1 MFFLLPLE
9 YRHARHTRKPPI
21 ANTILIVINVILFG
35 LGWSWVVGTG
45 SGILSVFMYRFSHVS
60 FWHLLINMWFLW
72 VFGNPVNRRLGN
84 GYYLLGYLGTIL
96 VMGVLARLFLHTCL
110 AGSSGA
116 VCAVIT
122 IALLLMPAA
131 ILEVAYLIFFPLT
144 ILLGLL
150 RLPQALAALVHN
162 LGDGVGS
169 SRLVL
174 GLDSADRALVALLER
189 MELGAHHASVWHVM
203 RCRHRVDAARA
214 DFDAGSFDDPE
225 CLNPHG
231 LFPHRK

>member
-35 LGWSWVVGTG
+35 LGWSWVVGPG
-45 SGILSVFMYRFSHVS
+45 SGILSVFMYGFSHVS

-84 GYYLLGYLGTIL
+84 GYYLFGYLGTIL
-96 VMGVLARLFLHTCL
+96 VMGLLARLFLHTCL

-122 IALLLMPAA
+122 LALLLMPAA
-131 ILEVAYLIFFPLT
+131 ILEVAYLILFPLT
-144 ILLGLL
+144 ILSGLL
-150 RLPQALAALVHN
+150 RLPKRWLHWFITWGTVSVRAVWC
-162 LGDGVGS
+162 
-169 SRLVL
+169 LVL
-174 GLDSADRALVALLER
+174 IPLI
-189 MELGAHHASVWHVM
+189 ELWSLFWSGWSWGHTAHLFGMLCGFVIVLMLPSRISMPGHSTVRSV
-203 RCRHRVDAARA
+203 
-214 DFDAGSFDDPE
+214 
-225 CLNPHG
+225 
-231 LFPHRK
+231 